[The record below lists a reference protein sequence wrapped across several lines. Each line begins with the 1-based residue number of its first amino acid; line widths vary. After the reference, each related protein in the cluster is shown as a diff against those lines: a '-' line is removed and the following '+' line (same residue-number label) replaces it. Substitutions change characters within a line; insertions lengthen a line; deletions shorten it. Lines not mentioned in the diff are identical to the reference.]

1 MAKRIQ
7 QDHKNNTTASDQIEL
22 QEYAI
27 HIEPK
32 RDDPNDI
39 TIVESSIVTTEESGN
54 TTVVA
59 GSAT

>member
-32 RDDPNDI
+32 RDDSDKIALFLNFSPL
-39 TIVESSIVTTEESGN
+39 VCP
-54 TTVVA
+54 
-59 GSAT
+59 